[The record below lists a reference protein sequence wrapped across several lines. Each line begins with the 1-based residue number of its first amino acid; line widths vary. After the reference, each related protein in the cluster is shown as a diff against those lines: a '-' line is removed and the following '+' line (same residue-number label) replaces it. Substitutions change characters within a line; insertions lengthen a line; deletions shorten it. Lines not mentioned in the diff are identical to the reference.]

1 MIYFARITSHHGG
14 TMPLIDRA
22 SVRTIAIVGAG
33 IVGASWA
40 AYFLARGFA
49 VRATDTRADG
59 EAFVR
64 DYIAK
69 VWPTLERFGL
79 APGADKKRWS
89 FHRTPAEAAT
99 GSDFVQESVFERLEL
114 KQQVLAEID
123 AALAADRVIGSST
136 SGFTPSDLQARCAHP
151 ERVVV
156 GHPFNPPHLVP
167 LVEVVGGS
175 RTDAAAVD
183 WAVDFYNAVGKK
195 AIRLNKEI
203 RGHLANRLQA
213 ALWREALYC
222 VDQGIA
228 SVADADAAIAYGP
241 GVRWAFMGPSLTFHL
256 AGGVGGMAYFLDH
269 LKASIE
275 ADWEELGQPKF
286 TDALKQKLIDG
297 VVAEAGSRSFP
308 ELAVWRDRCLEDLLL
323 ALKDKRD

>member
-1 MIYFARITSHHGG
+1 MVYFASVTSILRG

-69 VWPTLERFGL
+69 AWPTLERFGL
-79 APGADKKRWS
+79 AQGADSRRWS
-89 FHRTPAEAAT
+89 FHRTAAEAAT
-99 GSDFVQESVFERLEL
+99 GAHFVQESVFERLDQ

-123 AALAADRVIGSST
+123 AALPPDRVIASST
-136 SGFTPSDLQARCAHP
+136 SGFTPSDLQARCKQP
-151 ERVVV
+151 QRVVV

-167 LVEVVGGS
+167 LVEVVGGKK
-175 RTDAAAVD
+175 TDAAAVD
-183 WAVDFYNAVGKK
+183 WAVDFYNAIGKK

-222 VDQGIA
+222 IDQGIA

-256 AGGVGGMAYFLDH
+256 AGGAGGMAYFLDH

-286 TDALKQKLIDG
+286 TDALKRKLIDG

-308 ELAVWRDRCLEDLLL
+308 ELAAWRDRCLEDLLL

>member
-1 MIYFARITSHHGG
+1 
-14 TMPLIDRA
+14 MPLIDRA
-22 SVRTIAIVGAG
+22 SVHTIAVVGAG

-49 VRATDTRADG
+49 VRANDTRADG

-69 VWPTLERFGL
+69 AWPTLERFGL
-79 APGADKKRWS
+79 ARRADKTRWS
-89 FHRTPAEAAT
+89 FHRTPAEATT
-99 GSDFVQESVFERLEL
+99 GSDFVQESVFERVEL

-123 AALAADRVIGSST
+123 AALPPDRIIASST
-136 SGFTPSDLQARCAHP
+136 SGFTPSDLQARCKHP
-151 ERVVV
+151 ERVVI

-167 LVEVVGGS
+167 LVEVVGGKM
-175 RTDAAAVD
+175 TDAAAVD
-183 WAVDFYNAVGKK
+183 WSVEFYNAIGKK

-228 SVADADAAIAYGP
+228 SVADADAAVAYGP
-241 GVRWAFMGPSLTFHL
+241 GIRWAFMGPSLTFHL

-286 TDALKQKLIDG
+286 TASLKKKLIDG
-297 VVAEAGSRSFP
+297 VIAEAGTRSFP
-308 ELAVWRDRCLEDLLL
+308 ELAEWRDRCLEDLLL

>member
-1 MIYFARITSHHGG
+1 
-14 TMPLIDRA
+14 MPLIDRA

-49 VRATDTRADG
+49 VRATDTLPDG

-69 VWPTLERFGL
+69 AWPTLERFGL
-79 APGADKKRWS
+79 TAGADRNRWS
-89 FHRTPAEAAT
+89 FHRTPAEATA

-114 KQQVLAEID
+114 KQEVLAEID
-123 AALAADRVIGSST
+123 GALPSNRVVASST
-136 SGFTPSDLQARCAHP
+136 SGFMPSDLQARCKHP
-151 ERVVV
+151 QRVVV

-167 LVEVVGGS
+167 LVEVVGG
-175 RTDAAAVD
+175 RKTDAAAVD
-183 WAVDFYNAVGKK
+183 WAVDFYDAIGKK

-213 ALWREALYC
+213 ALWREALHC

-241 GVRWAFMGPSLTFHL
+241 GIRWAFMGPSLTFHL
-256 AGGVGGMAYFLDH
+256 AGGSGGMAYFLDH

-286 TDALKQKLIDG
+286 TDALKKKLIDG
-297 VVAEAGSRSFP
+297 VVAEAGSRSFT
-308 ELAVWRDRCLEDLLL
+308 ELAAWRDRCLENLLL
-323 ALKDKRD
+323 ALKDRRD

>member
-1 MIYFARITSHHGG
+1 MGHGIAYLFAAAGHHVNVFE
-14 TMPLIDRA
+14 PFADLRN
-22 SVRTIAIVGAG
+22 SLPQRLRAIVELLGDDPRLLTR
-33 IVGASWA
+33 IA
-40 AYFLARGFA
+40 AHDSLDSAMR
-49 VRATDTRADG
+49 
-59 EAFVR
+59 
-64 DYIAK
+64 
-69 VWPTLERFGL
+69 
-79 APGADKKRWS
+79 GADCV
-89 FHRTPAEAAT
+89 FEAAP
-99 GSDFVQESVFERLEL
+99 EKLPL
-114 KQQVLAEID
+114 KQEIFAAVEKLVAPSTILASNSSAIPSTEIGRH
-123 AALAADRVIGSST
+123 LAHR
-136 SGFTPSDLQARCAHP
+136 
-151 ERVVV
+151 ERMV
-156 GHPFNPPHLVP
+156 GTHFWNPPHLVP

-183 WAVDFYNAVGKK
+183 WAVDFYNAIGKK

-213 ALWREALYC
+213 ALWREALHC

-256 AGGVGGMAYFLDH
+256 AGGAGGMAYFLDH

-286 TDALKQKLIDG
+286 TDALKRKLIDG

-308 ELAVWRDRCLEDLLL
+308 ELAAWRDRCLEDLLL

>member
-1 MIYFARITSHHGG
+1 MVYFARNTSSCRG
-14 TMPLIDRA
+14 TMSLIDRT

-33 IVGASWA
+33 IVGASWT

-59 EAFVR
+59 EAFVC

-69 VWPTLERFGL
+69 AWPTLERFGL
-79 APGADKKRWS
+79 APGADKRRWS
-89 FHRTPAEAAT
+89 FHRTPAETAT
-99 GSDFVQESVFERLEL
+99 GADFVQESVLERLDL

-123 AALAADRVIGSST
+123 AALPADRVIGSST
-136 SGFTPSDLQARCAHP
+136 SGFMPSDLQGRCKHP

-167 LVEVVGGS
+167 LVEVVGGN
-175 RTDAAAVD
+175 RTAPAAVD

-213 ALWREALYC
+213 ALWREALHC

-275 ADWEELGQPKF
+275 ADWEELGQPRF
-286 TDALKQKLIDG
+286 TDALKKKLIDG
-297 VVAEAGSRSFP
+297 VIEEAGPRSFP
-308 ELAVWRDRCLEDLLL
+308 ELAAWRDRCLEDLLL

>member
-1 MIYFARITSHHGG
+1 MVYFARITSHHGG

-40 AYFLARGFA
+40 AYFLARGFS
-49 VRATDTRADG
+49 VRATDTRVDG

-69 VWPTLERFGL
+69 AWPTLERFGL

-89 FHRTPAEAAT
+89 FHRAPAEATT
-99 GSDFVQESVFERLEL
+99 GADFVQESVFERLEL
-114 KQQVLAEID
+114 KQEVLAEID
-123 AALAADRVIGSST
+123 AALPADRIIGSST
-136 SGFTPSDLQARCAHP
+136 SGFMPSDLQARCHHP

-167 LVEVVGGS
+167 LVEVVGGNK
-175 RTDAAAVD
+175 TDAAAVD

-213 ALWREALYC
+213 ALWREALHC

-256 AGGVGGMAYFLDH
+256 AGGAGGMAYFLDH

-275 ADWEELGQPKF
+275 ADWDELGQPKF
-286 TDALKQKLIDG
+286 TDALKRKLIDG
-297 VVAEAGSRSFP
+297 VIAEAGSRSFP
-308 ELAVWRDRCLEDLLL
+308 ELAAWRDRCLEDLLL

>member
-1 MIYFARITSHHGG
+1 MVYFARITSNRRG

-22 SVRTIAIVGAG
+22 AVRTVAIVGAG
-33 IVGASWA
+33 IVGASWT

-59 EAFVR
+59 EEFVR
-64 DYIAK
+64 DYIEKA
-69 VWPTLERFGL
+69 WPTLERFGL
-79 APGADKKRWS
+79 AQGADKKRWS

-99 GSDFVQESVFERLEL
+99 GADFVQENVFERLDL

-123 AALAADRVIGSST
+123 AALPPDRVIASST
-136 SGFTPSDLQARCAHP
+136 SGFMPSDLQARCRHP
-151 ERVVV
+151 ERVVI
-156 GHPFNPPHLVP
+156 GHPFNPPHLLP
-167 LVEVVGGS
+167 LVEVVGG
-175 RTDAAAVD
+175 RETDAAAVE

-213 ALWREALYC
+213 ALWREALHC

-256 AGGVGGMAYFLDH
+256 AGGAGGMAYFLDH

-286 TDALKQKLIDG
+286 TEALKRKLIDG
-297 VVAEAGSRSFP
+297 VAAEAGPQSFP
-308 ELAVWRDRCLEDLLL
+308 ELAAWRDRCLEDVLL
-323 ALKDKRD
+323 ALKDKRG

>member
-1 MIYFARITSHHGG
+1 MIYFARITSHHGE
-14 TMPLIDRA
+14 PCRSSIAHPCAPSPSSAPA
-22 SVRTIAIVGAG
+22 SSAPAG
-33 IVGASWA
+33 PPTFSPG
-40 AYFLARGFA
+40 FRRPRHRHAR
-49 VRATDTRADG
+49 RR

-297 VVAEAGSRSFP
+297 VVAEPVTQLP
-308 ELAVWRDRCLEDLLL
+308 ELAAWRDRCLEDLLL
-323 ALKDKRD
+323 ALKDKD

>member
-1 MIYFARITSHHGG
+1 MVYFVRVTNNRGG

-40 AYFLARGFA
+40 AYFLARGFT

-69 VWPTLERFGL
+69 AWPTLERFGL

-89 FHRTPAEAAT
+89 FHHTPAEAAT
-99 GSDFVQESVFERLEL
+99 GADFVQESVFERLEL

-123 AALAADRVIGSST
+123 AALPADRVIGSST
-136 SGFTPSDLQARCAHP
+136 SGFMPSDLQALCRHP

-175 RTDAAAVD
+175 KTDAAVVD
-183 WAVDFYNAVGKK
+183 WAVGFYNAIGKK
-195 AIRLNKEI
+195 AIRLNKEV

-213 ALWREALYC
+213 ALWREALHC

-228 SVADADAAIAYGP
+228 SVADTDAAIAYGP

-256 AGGVGGMAYFLDH
+256 AGGAGGMAYFLDH

-275 ADWEELGQPKF
+275 ADWEELGEPKF
-286 TDALKQKLIDG
+286 TDALKEKLIDG
-297 VVAEAGSRSFP
+297 VAAEAGSRRFP
-308 ELAVWRDRCLEDLLL
+308 ELAAWRDRCLEDLLL

>member
-1 MIYFARITSHHGG
+1 MVYFARITSHHGG
-14 TMPLIDRA
+14 TMLLIDRA
-22 SVRTIAIVGAG
+22 SARTIAIVGAG

-40 AYFLARGFA
+40 AYFLARGFT
-49 VRATDTRADG
+49 VRATDTRTDG

-69 VWPTLERFGL
+69 AWPTLERFGL

-89 FHRTPAEAAT
+89 FHRTPAEATT

-114 KQQVLAEID
+114 KQEVLAEID
-123 AALAADRVIGSST
+123 AALPVDRVIASST

-183 WAVDFYNAVGKK
+183 WAVGFYNAVGKK

-286 TDALKQKLIDG
+286 TDALKRKLIDG

-308 ELAVWRDRCLEDLLL
+308 ELAAWRDRCLEDLLL

>member
-1 MIYFARITSHHGG
+1 MVYFARITSHHGG
-14 TMPLIDRA
+14 AMPLIDRA

-40 AYFLARGFA
+40 AYFLARGFT

-69 VWPTLERFGL
+69 AWPTLERFGL
-79 APGADKKRWS
+79 APAADKKRWS
-89 FHRTPAEAAT
+89 FHRTPAEATT
-99 GSDFVQESVFERLEL
+99 GADFVQESVFERLEL

-136 SGFTPSDLQARCAHP
+136 SGFMPSDLQANCRHP

-167 LVEVVGGS
+167 LVEVVGGNK
-175 RTDAAAVD
+175 TDAAAVD
-183 WAVDFYNAVGKK
+183 WAVGFYNAVGKK

-213 ALWREALYC
+213 ALWREALHC

-256 AGGVGGMAYFLDH
+256 AGGAGGMPYFLDH

-286 TDALKQKLIDG
+286 TDSLKRKLIDG
-297 VVAEAGSRSFP
+297 VIAEAGSRSFP
-308 ELAVWRDRCLEDLLL
+308 ELAAWRDRCLEDLLL

>member
-1 MIYFARITSHHGG
+1 MVYFARITSHHGG
-14 TMPLIDRA
+14 AMPLIDRA

-40 AYFLARGFA
+40 AYFLARGFT

-59 EAFVR
+59 EPFVR

-69 VWPTLERFGL
+69 AWPTLERFGL
-79 APGADKKRWS
+79 APAADKKRWS
-89 FHRTPAEAAT
+89 FHCTPAEAAT
-99 GSDFVQESVFERLEL
+99 GADFVQESVFERLEL

-136 SGFTPSDLQARCAHP
+136 SGFMPSDLQARCKHP
-151 ERVVV
+151 GRVVV

-167 LVEVVGGS
+167 LVEVVGGNK
-175 RTDAAAVD
+175 TDAAAVD
-183 WAVDFYNAVGKK
+183 WAIDFYNAVGKK

-213 ALWREALYC
+213 ALWREALHC

-256 AGGVGGMAYFLDH
+256 AGGAGGMAYFLDH

-286 TDALKQKLIDG
+286 TDSLKRKLIDG
-297 VVAEAGSRSFP
+297 VIAEAGSRSFP
-308 ELAVWRDRCLEDLLL
+308 ELAAWRDRCLEDLLL

>member
-1 MIYFARITSHHGG
+1 
-14 TMPLIDRA
+14 MPFIDRA
-22 SVRTIAIVGAG
+22 SVRTIAVVGAG

-49 VRATDTRADG
+49 VRANDTRPDG

-69 VWPTLERFGL
+69 AWPTLERFGL
-79 APGADKKRWS
+79 ARGADKTRWS
-89 FHRTPAEAAT
+89 FHRTPAEATT
-99 GSDFVQESVFERLEL
+99 GSDFVQESVFERVEL
-114 KQQVLAEID
+114 KQEVLAEID
-123 AALAADRVIGSST
+123 AALPPDRIIASST
-136 SGFTPSDLQARCAHP
+136 SGFTPSDLQARCRHP
-151 ERVVV
+151 ERVVI

-167 LVEVVGGS
+167 LVEVVGGKK
-175 RTDAAAVD
+175 TEAAAVD
-183 WAVDFYNAVGKK
+183 WSVDFYNAIGKK

-213 ALWREALYC
+213 ALWREALHC

-228 SVADADAAIAYGP
+228 SVADADAAVAYGP
-241 GVRWAFMGPSLTFHL
+241 GIRWAFMGPSLTFHL

-286 TDALKQKLIDG
+286 TASLKKKLIDG
-297 VVAEAGSRSFP
+297 VIAEAGTRSFP
-308 ELAVWRDRCLEDLLL
+308 ELATWRDRCLEDLLL

>member
-1 MIYFARITSHHGG
+1 
-14 TMPLIDRA
+14 
-22 SVRTIAIVGAG
+22 
-33 IVGASWA
+33 
-40 AYFLARGFA
+40 
-49 VRATDTRADG
+49 
-59 EAFVR
+59 
-64 DYIAK
+64 
-69 VWPTLERFGL
+69 
-79 APGADKKRWS
+79 
-89 FHRTPAEAAT
+89 
-99 GSDFVQESVFERLEL
+99 
-114 KQQVLAEID
+114 
-123 AALAADRVIGSST
+123 
-136 SGFTPSDLQARCAHP
+136 
-151 ERVVV
+151 
-156 GHPFNPPHLVP
+156 
-167 LVEVVGGS
+167 
-175 RTDAAAVD
+175 VD

-286 TDALKQKLIDG
+286 TDSLKWKLIDG
-297 VVAEAGSRSFP
+297 VTAEAGLRSFP
-308 ELAVWRDRCLEDLLL
+308 ELAAWRDRCLEDLLL